1 VRNGRSLLEGL
12 KPSQFIVFFVLFVAG
27 GMVVAGKAFYLFPFT
42 TLGERWGSIAVVVMV
57 VGFAGLA
64 GLLMQWSVE
73 RTAAIR
79 RKRRTRAA
87 ARAESAQQSAL
98 LDAEA
103 LANLPVLGR
112 DESYVLAWLLCR
124 DGPRF
129 EADIDE
135 EVITDLVRKH
145 IVRATPTPGMLGVAA
160 SVWARR
166 EDILTA
172 LKPDERAA
180 MTGIDPPWR

>member
-1 VRNGRSLLEGL
+1 MRNGRSLLEGL
-12 KPSQFIVFFVLFVAG
+12 KPSQFLAFFVLFLTGAVIL
-27 GMVVAGKAFYLFPFT
+27 AGKWFYVFPFT
-42 TLGERWGSIAVVVMV
+42 IMGDRWWSIAVVTMV
-57 VGFAGLA
+57 IGFAGLA

-79 RKRRTRAA
+79 RKRRSRAA
-87 ARAESAQQSAL
+87 ARAESVQQAAR

-103 LANLPVLGR
+103 LANLSVLGR

-135 EVITDLVRKH
+135 EVITDLVRKS
-145 IVRATPTPGMLGVAA
+145 IVRATPTPGMLAVAA

-172 LKPDERAA
+172 LKPDERSA
-180 MTGIDPPWR
+180 MATLAPPWR